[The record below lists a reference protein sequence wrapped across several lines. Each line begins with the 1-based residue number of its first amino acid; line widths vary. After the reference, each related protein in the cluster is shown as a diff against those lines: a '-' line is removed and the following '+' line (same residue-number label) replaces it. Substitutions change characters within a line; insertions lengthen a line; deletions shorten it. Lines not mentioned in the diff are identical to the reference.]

1 MVQIRMMAKSLVVT
15 RVAVLSLTL
24 DVAARRLFFRRQLVH
39 VRALALQGLGGT
51 CLLLDP
57 RGR

>member
-1 MVQIRMMAKSLVVT
+1 MAKSLVVT

-51 CLLLDP
+51 RLLLDP